1 MWRLRLSLAM
11 ATPTASEKIYAHSP
25 EASQKVVGFRR
36 QFSIFDVVLNRN
48 TIRGS
53 IVGTRMDL
61 EEALTFT
68 AEGKVKATIE
78 TQPLESINDVFAR
91 VKNGTV
97 NGRIVLDI
105 AEHASL
111 GGFKKPVAVKVPVS
125 SFFGT
130 CC

>member
-1 MWRLRLSLAM
+1 M

-61 EEALTFT
+61 EEALT
-68 AEGKVKATIE
+68 
-78 TQPLESINDVFAR
+78 
-91 VKNGTV
+91 
-97 NGRIVLDI
+97 
-105 AEHASL
+105 
-111 GGFKKPVAVKVPVS
+111 
-125 SFFGT
+125 
-130 CC
+130 